1 MVVVVVVVEAIIL
14 HVVYV
19 IMPTIASVFSDT
31 CLSNLL
37 SLVFMTH
44 ARGGGC
50 HVSARALITPQS
62 VATLLYCNLDA
73 KLPH

>member
-1 MVVVVVVVEAIIL
+1 MVVVVVVVQAIIL

-44 ARGGGC
+44 ARGG
-50 HVSARALITPQS
+50 VSRECTCVNNSPICSYTVVL
-62 VATLLYCNLDA
+62 
-73 KLPH
+73 